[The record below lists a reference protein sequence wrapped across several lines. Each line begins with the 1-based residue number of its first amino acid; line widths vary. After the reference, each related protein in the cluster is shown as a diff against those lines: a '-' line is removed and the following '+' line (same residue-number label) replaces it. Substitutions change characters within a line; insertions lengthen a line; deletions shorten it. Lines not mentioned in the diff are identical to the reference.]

1 MKYHETPIKV
11 RFNEVDSYNVAWHG
25 HYVAWMEVGRNELA
39 GRFGLNADQVSDLG
53 YFVPVV
59 ALELKFKKPARFDE
73 ELRVLTSARRTKT
86 ATLEFVSTIVGADG
100 VVCAEGKTVHV
111 LTDRNGTLQYRL
123 PPVLDARLGE
133 MMAFLEI

>member
-1 MKYHETPIKV
+1 MKYQETPIKV

-39 GRFGLNADQVSDLG
+39 GRFGLNAGQIDDLG
-53 YFVPVV
+53 YLAPVV
-59 ALELKFKKPARFDE
+59 SIELQFKKPARFDE
-73 ELRVLTSARRTKT
+73 DLRVMTSARRTMT
-86 ATLEFVSTIVGADG
+86 ATLEFVCTIIGADG

-123 PPVLDARLGE
+123 PHDIEVRLEE
-133 MMAFLEI
+133 MMSFLEI